1 MLCPKTSYKVE
12 SKKETEEEISKN
24 DEGYN
29 KFCLSRTNACPN
41 ITNTWRVITSQVSV
55 DLYLS
60 TYSRADGKRAH
71 LLQNNDMPQ
80 IGLNYA

>member
-12 SKKETEEEISKN
+12 SKKEIKEEISKN

-71 LLQNNDMPQ
+71 LL
-80 IGLNYA
+80 